1 MGFAL
6 DFCARKLS
14 DNADFSSPFGFVDL
28 NTLSNEGLQ
37 QYWDELEQ
45 KANLPLRL
53 KTLIE
58 NTKNIDSKGCY
69 QERFAFLADQLRD
82 RYAIPLPPGIY
93 PVARAHF
100 KWIRQQIQLQDQTL
114 LQLWDDIELQIP
126 LKNRTTF
133 LVTDSLEVKASKV
146 RAWFQNPQFDP
157 DRAKINPNLLDLC
170 KLERCP
176 EVKLL
181 GDCSDFKQLSA
192 DPSTPPDDSNSICSL
207 M

>member
-6 DFCARKLS
+6 DFCAHMLN
-14 DNADFSSPFGFVDL
+14 DNADFSSPYGFADL

-37 QYWDELEQ
+37 QYWEELEQ

-53 KTLIE
+53 KNLIQ
-58 NTKNIDSKGCY
+58 NTNNIDSKACY
-69 QERFAFLADQLRD
+69 QERFASLADQLRD
-82 RYAIPLPPGIY
+82 RCAIPLPPGIY
-93 PVARAHF
+93 PVASAHF
-100 KWIRQQIQLQDQTL
+100 KWISQQIQLQDKAL

-126 LKNRTTF
+126 LKHRATF
-133 LVTDSLEVKASKV
+133 LITDSLEVKASKV
-146 RAWFQNPQFDP
+146 RAWFQNPQFDH
-157 DRAKINPNLLDLC
+157 DRAKINPNMLDLS

-181 GDCSDFKQLSA
+181 GDCADSKQLNA
-192 DPSTPPDDSNSICSL
+192 DLNTPPNKNNLICSL